1 MRAVPFVLPSVA
13 AALAKQFDI
22 ELIMFTMKDSPLPW
36 GAAAA
41 AAGP

>member
-1 MRAVPFVLPSVA
+1 MPFVLPSVA

-22 ELIMFTMKDSPLPW
+22 ELIMVTMKDSPLPW
-36 GAAAA
+36 EAAAA